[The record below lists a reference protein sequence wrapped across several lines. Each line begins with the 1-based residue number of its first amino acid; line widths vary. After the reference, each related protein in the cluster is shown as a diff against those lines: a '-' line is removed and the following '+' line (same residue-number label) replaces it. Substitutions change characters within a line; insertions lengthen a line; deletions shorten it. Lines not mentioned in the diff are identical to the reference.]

1 MRACPV
7 NAKGPVPEPLAS
19 QFPFPEVHT
28 DGAIMADLAI
38 AIKEL
43 KGDVYCSVPFCST
56 VESEA
61 LGAKVKLGDHT
72 STPLIR
78 ENPWSSLDEIS
89 LPELDPKRGRM
100 GQVMRALSILG
111 DRGLPTVFKLTGPFT
126 TLMNLI
132 EPRGLFKAI
141 RKDREAVQ
149 GLLRSISAYSLAC
162 VQEAVSRGVSV
173 ISLAESSATTD
184 LVGPKVFSDLVGPE
198 IMGLMEAMTLIP
210 GDWSGHL
217 CGRLSTSL
225 EEVGFIEVSRIETGR
240 GRYGDNLETLRK
252 EGVRWLCHSCISMTP
267 KETSQ
272 AWTFRANK
280 P

>member
-19 QFPFPEVHT
+19 NFPFPEVHT
-28 DGAIMADLAI
+28 DGATMADLASGI
-38 AIKEL
+38 RDL

-78 ENPWSSLDEIS
+78 ETPWKSLEEAS
-89 LPELDPKRGRM
+89 LPKSDPKRGRM
-100 GQVMRALSILG
+100 GEVMKALSILG
-111 DRGLPTVFKLTGPFT
+111 DRGLPTVFKMTGPFT

-141 RKDREAVQ
+141 RKERSSVE
-149 GLLRSISAYSLAC
+149 GLLRSISSYSLAC
-162 VQEAVSRGVSV
+162 AQEAVSRGVSV

-198 IMGLMEAMTLIP
+198 IMSLMEAMTLIP
-210 GDWSGHL
+210 GNWGGHL

-225 EEVGFIEVSRIETGR
+225 EECGFIEVSCIETDG
-240 GRYGDNLETLRK
+240 GRYGDSLERLRG
-252 EGVRWLCHSCISMTP
+252 EGVRWFCHSCISMTP
-267 KETSQ
+267 KETSK
-272 AWTFRANK
+272 AWTFRAKNR
-280 P
+280 